1 MSKLIQKRKLCISML
16 SILLVL
22 LFQIQNFTVSAHEI
36 FYDGSTGIAL
46 KWYNVTNRVAYININ
61 GDKLDSIYSSH
72 YSTIRYA
79 WSNASARVSITQSNF
94 SSSNVD
100 LGTATSSAWSEIVG
114 EWNVN
119 SVLAIC
125 QSTSTDGILLDTLAH
140 AKSSSRKIKYASI
153 LFNPSV
159 LVYDSTTHR
168 RFTMVHE
175 IGHALGLGHPNTN
188 YNVTSAASV
197 MRQGTRETYYT
208 PQNHDITDLNNK
220 Y

>member
-61 GDKLDSIYSSH
+61 GDKLDSNYSSH

-119 SVLAIC
+119 SVLANC
-125 QSTSTDGILLDTLAH
+125 QSTSTDG
-140 AKSSSRKIKYASI
+140 IKYASI

>member
-61 GDKLDSIYSSH
+61 GDKLDSNYSSH

-100 LGTATSSAWSEIVG
+100 LEQQPVPHGLKSL
-114 EWNVN
+114 VN
-119 SVLAIC
+119 GMLIQFLLFANLLPPMEFYLTPLPMQKVLREK
-125 QSTSTDGILLDTLAH
+125 L
-140 AKSSSRKIKYASI
+140 
-153 LFNPSV
+153 
-159 LVYDSTTHR
+159 
-168 RFTMVHE
+168 
-175 IGHALGLGHPNTN
+175 NTQ
-188 YNVTSAASV
+188 VFFLIQAF
-197 MRQGTRETYYT
+197 
-208 PQNHDITDLNNK
+208 
-220 Y
+220 

>member
-61 GDKLDSIYSSH
+61 GDKLDSNY
-72 YSTIRYA
+72 
-79 WSNASARVSITQSNF
+79 SNF

>member
-46 KWYNVTNRVAYININ
+46 KWYRNIN
-61 GDKLDSIYSSH
+61 VDKLDSNYSSH

-114 EWNVN
+114 E
-119 SVLAIC
+119 
-125 QSTSTDGILLDTLAH
+125 
-140 AKSSSRKIKYASI
+140 
-153 LFNPSV
+153 
-159 LVYDSTTHR
+159 
-168 RFTMVHE
+168 
-175 IGHALGLGHPNTN
+175 
-188 YNVTSAASV
+188 
-197 MRQGTRETYYT
+197 
-208 PQNHDITDLNNK
+208 
-220 Y
+220 